1 MYFISLQ
8 HFCDIYHKQNFA
20 TCSVSVYPSDI
31 PHFATFNHTQNITHF
46 TIHNVSLQTLRVTR
60 HRKLA
65 LFGTSHFAFE
75 YVSQTS
81 SQIFT
86 NFSVVYVSQVAMCVS
101 SQISERV
108 IGKGSFAIGFTMS
121 SDSQNAI
128 KKIKNL
134 LNQMEAINP
143 LNHYYNLFCLS
154 RLSENISKVR
164 IAVLLFLKIKL
175 HNGA

>member
-1 MYFISLQ
+1 
-8 HFCDIYHKQNFA
+8 
-20 TCSVSVYPSDI
+20 
-31 PHFATFNHTQNITHF
+31 
-46 TIHNVSLQTLRVTR
+46 
-60 HRKLA
+60 
-65 LFGTSHFAFE
+65 
-75 YVSQTS
+75 
-81 SQIFT
+81 
-86 NFSVVYVSQVAMCVS
+86 VYVSQVAMCVS

>member
-1 MYFISLQ
+1 VKGLLE
-8 HFCDIYHKQNFA
+8 KEGFA
-20 TCSVSVYPSDI
+20 KG
-31 PHFATFNHTQNITHF
+31 FA
-46 TIHNVSLQTLRVTR
+46 
-60 HRKLA
+60 
-65 LFGTSHFAFE
+65 
-75 YVSQTS
+75 
-81 SQIFT
+81 
-86 NFSVVYVSQVAMCVS
+86 
-101 SQISERV
+101 
-108 IGKGSFAIGFTMS
+108 MS

-128 KKIKNL
+128 KKINL